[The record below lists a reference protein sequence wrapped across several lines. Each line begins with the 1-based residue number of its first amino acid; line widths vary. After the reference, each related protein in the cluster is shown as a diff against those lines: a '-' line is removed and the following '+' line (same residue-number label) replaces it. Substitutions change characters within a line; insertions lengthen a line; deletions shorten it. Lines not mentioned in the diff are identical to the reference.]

1 MKSLQIFPNSK
12 GFVRLSL
19 SLTDIHNLWAST
31 HPRSLR
37 RICIFIRR
45 GKPLYS
51 SHTWGQGG
59 VQGCEMPVFTCSVRN
74 HPLGKHLSR
83 LIRLS
88 SSQEGKHEWVCFAA
102 RPVLITFIWEK
113 AGGGSLPG
121 ASRLGDL
128 WNYSDAHGNSSFK
141 STGKLPDTLE
151 RQSDREAP
159 LKIATLGSQKHE
171 L

>member
-102 RPVLITFIWEK
+102 KACLDHIHLEESWRWQLTRGKQIGGPLKLFRCSWEFLLQVYRK
-113 AGGGSLPG
+113 
-121 ASRLGDL
+121 ASR
-128 WNYSDAHGNSSFK
+128 Y
-141 STGKLPDTLE
+141 TG
-151 RQSDREAP
+151 EAEWQRSP
-159 LKIATLGSQKHE
+159 TENRNLR
-171 L
+171 

>member
-59 VQGCEMPVFTCSVRN
+59 VQGCEMPVFTCSMRN
-74 HPLGKHLSR
+74 HPLGKHLSW

-121 ASRLGDL
+121 ASRLG
-128 WNYSDAHGNSSFK
+128 
-141 STGKLPDTLE
+141 E
-151 RQSDREAP
+151 P
-159 LKIATLGSQKHE
+159 LKLFRCSWEFLLQVYRKASRYTGEAEWQRSPTENCNLR
-171 L
+171 